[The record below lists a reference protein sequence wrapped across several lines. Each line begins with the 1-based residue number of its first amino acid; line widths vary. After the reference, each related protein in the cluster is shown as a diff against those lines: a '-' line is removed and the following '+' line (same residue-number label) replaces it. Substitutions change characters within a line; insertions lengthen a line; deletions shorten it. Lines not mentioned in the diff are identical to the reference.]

1 MIKLIKEWVGPL
13 ALLLLK
19 GIRVQHHR
27 LSLSKTIFFNFKSLP
42 LRQACKLPVFIYH
55 NTSLYR
61 IGKIEIKSKRLPQGM
76 IQWGKLGYK
85 SQGNGK
91 ICNYGRIEFH
101 GPVFFGGGCIIEN
114 SGTMRFMGDTQI
126 GEGTLMLIRDY
137 LEIGRYTRIGFL
149 SFFMDSDDHFTV
161 NMETQK
167 VTRNKAPIVIGKY
180 NWIANKTVVKKN
192 TKTSDYTII
201 ASSNTLLSKD
211 YTENGEFCVLGGV
224 PAKVIAKGIRR
235 IYNYKAES
243 ELNEYFKSHKEAKSF
258 QLNKTPEDL
267 EKYCLDNALHF

>member
-1 MIKLIKEWVGPL
+1 MKKLLKEWIGPL

-27 LSLSKTIFFNFKSLP
+27 LSLSKTLYFNFKSLP
-42 LRQACKLPVFIYH
+42 FKQAIRLPVFIYH
-55 NTSLYR
+55 GTSIYN
-61 IGKIEIKSKRLPQGM
+61 IGKIEINSTDIFQGM

-85 SQGNGK
+85 SVGKGK
-91 ICNYGRIEFH
+91 IANFGKIEFS

-114 SGTMRFMGDTQI
+114 AGKMTFMGDTQI
-126 GEGTLMLIRDY
+126 GEGTMMLIRDY

-149 SFFMDSDDHFTV
+149 SFFMDSDDHYTV
-161 NMETQK
+161 NMVTGK
-167 VTRNKAPIVIGKY
+167 VARNKAPIVIGKY

-192 TKTSDYTII
+192 TITPDYTIV

-211 YTENGEFCVLGGV
+211 YTENGPFCVLGGV

-235 IYNYKAES
+235 IYNFKAEA
-243 ELNEYFKSHKEAKSF
+243 ELNEYFKAHPEAKSVSIDKTEDE
-258 QLNKTPEDL
+258 LNR
-267 EKYCLDNALHF
+267 YCLENALHF

>member
-1 MIKLIKEWVGPL
+1 MIKLIKEWIGPL
-13 ALLLLK
+13 AVLILK
-19 GIRVQHHR
+19 GVRVQHHR
-27 LSLSKTIFFNFKSLP
+27 LSLSKTIYFNFKSLP
-42 LRQACKLPVFIYH
+42 FRQACKLPIFIYH
-55 NTSLYR
+55 CTSIYR
-61 IGKIEIKSKRLPQGM
+61 IGKIEIKSNNIFQGM

-85 SQGNGK
+85 SPGNGK
-91 ICNYGRIEFH
+91 ICNYGKIEFY
-101 GPVFFGGGCIIEN
+101 GPVFFGGGCILEN
-114 SGTMRFMGDTQI
+114 VGTMVFKGDTQI

-161 NMETQK
+161 NMENQK
-167 VTRNKAPIVIGKY
+167 VSRNKASIIIGKY

-192 TKTSDYTII
+192 TKTPDYTIV

-235 IYNYKAES
+235 IYNYKAEA
-243 ELNEYFKSHKEAKSF
+243 ELNDYFKHNPESKYL
-258 QLNKTPEDL
+258 QLDISQENL